1 MKIFLMT
8 CLFLFFT
15 FSQAFAQTISE
26 KVVDDQPASAFRENE
41 IKQDEVV
48 PKKDTATQKDAPV
61 QSQPP
66 VQVIDKTAE
75 KNISK
80 EKKEADVEEVVR
92 DDLPKKA
99 PPEPIEKPYEFP
111 KEKIVSPCKLEPYI
125 GLRVLSKGEVLEE
138 GSRKIDPAKLPAGTR
153 LINYNE
159 AIDGDRSKPTRMN
172 LIIDFRNIVAS
183 GFCG

>member
-1 MKIFLMT
+1 MT

-15 FSQAFAQTISE
+15 SSLAFAQTVNE
-26 KVVDDQPASAFRENE
+26 KLAADQPASAFRENDL
-41 IKQDEVV
+41 KQDEAVSE
-48 PKKDTATQKDAPV
+48 KDAAAQKELPV
-61 QSQPP
+61 QSHFSF
-66 VQVIDKTAE
+66 QVIEKAPDKNT
-75 KNISK
+75 SK
-80 EKKEADVEEVVR
+80 EKKEAVVEEEVR

-99 PPEPIEKPYEFP
+99 PPEPVEKPYEFP
-111 KEKIVSPCKLEPYI
+111 KEKIISPCKLEPYI
-125 GLRVLSKGEVLEE
+125 GLRVLAKGEVLEE

-159 AIDGDRSKPTRMN
+159 PLDGDRSNQTRMN